1 MELVFMLLV
10 FVAVLAVAAVAFC
23 LWLVGAVC
31 RGAASVFAPPRTRRP
46 ANGQACANAL
56 CRCDNPTDARFCRR
70 CGRSL
75 PALLR
80 TVASR
85 AAML

>member
-1 MELVFMLLV
+1 MELVFLFLV
-10 FVAVLAVAAVAFC
+10 FVAVLAVISVGFC
-23 LWLVGAVC
+23 LWLVSAVF
-31 RGAASVFAPPRTRRP
+31 RGVARVFVPARVSRP
-46 ANGQACANAL
+46 TDPQACANAE
-56 CRCDNPTDARFCRR
+56 CRCSNPPYARFCRR

-75 PALLR
+75 PALLK